1 MGKSL
6 TGRGL
11 GEEDEG
17 ITFDEDDVVT
27 GAPLWRDNPFTDSS
41 AAAGTPDPLKTL
53 FVSGGARSVRN
64 MGPLYRVGQT
74 PIPGTTAP
82 GVGVTDMLPLLAV
95 VGGGILAVLF
105 LMKK

>member
-27 GAPLWRDNPFTDSS
+27 GTPLWRDNPFTDSS
-41 AAAGTPDPLKTL
+41 AAGTPDPVKTL
-53 FVSGGARSVRN
+53 SVSGGARSIRN
-64 MGPLYRVGQT
+64 IGPLYRVGQT
-74 PIPGTTAP
+74 PIPGTNAP
-82 GVGVTDMLPLLAV
+82 GVGVMDMLPLLAV